1 VSRTRTDKARGRRA
15 KRRRRVLLLVLLALL
30 VFYSLAL
37 SQGWLDRVAPQLE
50 AQVPNRVAAEST
62 FEILVSS
69 SEPVVYRY
77 TYGGKTTETVTQ
89 NLRLKLGAQ
98 AGKNVLNVTA
108 TDGAENQTTARYT
121 VTGVP
126 KPKVTAQTT
135 RTAVAGDPVGV
146 RLGYASNPKIEK
158 VSATLGGQR
167 LPTFWN
173 RSGAVAFGGVPLG
186 SETSTLLLDISLT
199 DEFGRVTNIERS
211 VAVSA
216 DPRGTELLNLSPEVL
231 SSSTPENKALEEA
244 TLTAAYAKSPPYPGW
259 QQPFM
264 LPVDGI
270 STSSFGAS
278 RQYGPG
284 GNISYHQGADLAAP
298 EGAPVHATN
307 AGTVRVAGFYPIKG
321 GLVVIDHGGG
331 IFSLYF
337 HQSKLLVEAGEAVRR
352 GQVIGKVGT
361 TGLST
366 GPHLH
371 WEMRVDEEATNP
383 LEWVGKVVP

>member
-1 VSRTRTDKARGRRA
+1 MRRFRPDRRA
-15 KRRRRVLLLVLLALL
+15 RRRRVLLVLLLALL
-30 VFYSLAL
+30 IFYSLAL

-50 AQVPNRVAAEST
+50 AQVPGRVPAGET
-62 FEILVSS
+62 FEVWVSS

-77 TYGGKTTETVTQ
+77 LYSGKAAEAVTQ
-89 NLRLKLGAQ
+89 NLRLDLNAKT
-98 AGKNVLNVTA
+98 GKNVLAVTA
-108 TDGAENQTTARYT
+108 TDNADNQTTAQYT
-121 VTGVP
+121 ITGVP
-126 KPKVTAQTT
+126 KPNVTAQTT

-146 RLGYASNPKIEK
+146 RLGYGSNPKIKE
-158 VSATLGGQR
+158 VSATFNGQT
-167 LPTFWN
+167 LPIFWK
-173 RSGAVAFGGVPLG
+173 RTGAVAFGGVPLG
-186 SETSTLLLDISLT
+186 SETSTLPLDISLT
-199 DEFGRVTNIERS
+199 DEFGRVTKLTRS

-216 DPRGTELLNLSPEVL
+216 DPRGVELLNLSPEVL

-244 TLTAAYAKSPPYPGW
+244 TLTASYAKSTPYPSW

-264 LPVDGI
+264 LPIDGV

-284 GNISYHQGADLAAP
+284 GNISYHQGADLAAD
-298 EGAPVHATN
+298 EGTPVHATN
-307 AGTVRVAGFYPIKG
+307 AGAVRVAGFYPIKG

-337 HQSKLLVEAGEAVRR
+337 HQSKLLVKAGEVVKR
-352 GQVIGKVGT
+352 GQVIGEVGT

>member
-1 VSRTRTDKARGRRA
+1 MRRFRTDPRA
-15 KRRRRVLLLVLLALL
+15 KRRRVLLVLLLALL
-30 VFYSLAL
+30 GFYSLAL

-50 AQVPNRVAAEST
+50 AQIPDRVAADTE
-62 FEILVSS
+62 FAALVSS
-69 SEPVVYRY
+69 SEPVIYTY
-77 TYGGKTTETVTQ
+77 TYGGRTAEAVTQ
-89 NLRLKLGAQ
+89 NLRLNLNAQ
-98 AGKNVLNVTA
+98 AGKNVLSVTA
-108 TDGAENQTTARYT
+108 KDGADNKTTERYT
-121 VTGVP
+121 VTGVAA
-126 KPKVTAQTT
+126 PKVTAQTT

-146 RLGYASNPKIEK
+146 RLGYGASPKIEQ
-158 VSATLGGQR
+158 VSVKLNGQR

-186 SETSTLLLDISLT
+186 SETSTLPLEISLT
-199 DEFGRVTNIERS
+199 DAFGRVTKLSRT

-244 TLTAAYAKSPPYPGW
+244 TLTAAYAKSAPYPGW
-259 QQPFM
+259 QRPFM
-264 LPVDGI
+264 LPIGGV
-270 STSSFGAS
+270 STSSFGDS

-284 GNISYHQGADLAAP
+284 GNISYHQGLDLAAP
-298 EGAPVHATN
+298 AGTPVHATN

-331 IFSLYF
+331 VFSLYF
-337 HQSKLLVEAGEAVRR
+337 HQSKLLVKVGDTVKR
-352 GQVIGKVGT
+352 GQVVGEVGT

-383 LEWVGKVVP
+383 LGWVGKVVP

>member
-1 VSRTRTDKARGRRA
+1 MSRSFRTDPQAR
-15 KRRRRVLLLVLLALL
+15 RRRRVLLVLLLALL

-50 AQVPNRVAAEST
+50 AQIPNRVAADTE
-62 FEILVSS
+62 FEVLVSS
-69 SEPVVYRY
+69 SEPVVYTYRY
-77 TYGGKTTETVTQ
+77 DGQTAEAVTQ
-89 NLRLKLGAQ
+89 NLRLNLSAK
-98 AGKNVLNVTA
+98 AGKNGLEVTA
-108 TDGAENQTTARYT
+108 TDGADNKTTERYT
-121 VTGVP
+121 IVGVP

-135 RTAVAGDPVGV
+135 QTAVAGDPVGV
-146 RLGYASNPKIEK
+146 SLEYIPNPKIKK
-158 VSATLGGQR
+158 VSTTLNGQPI
-167 LPTFWN
+167 PTFWN
-173 RSGAVAFGGVPLG
+173 QTGAVAFGGVPLG
-186 SETSTLLLDISLT
+186 SETSTLSLEISLT
-199 DEFGRVTNIERS
+199 DEFGRVTKLSRT
-211 VAVSA
+211 VAVTA

-244 TLTAAYAKSPPYPGW
+244 TLTAAYAKSAPYPDW
-259 QQPFM
+259 RRPFM

-270 STSSFGAS
+270 TTSSFGAS

-284 GNISYHQGADLAAP
+284 GNISFHQGADLAAP
-298 EGAPVHATN
+298 EGTPVHAAN
-307 AGTVRVAGFYPIKG
+307 VGTVRVAGFYPIKG

-337 HQSKLLVEAGEAVRR
+337 HQSKLLVKAGDTVKR
-352 GQVIGKVGT
+352 GQVIGQVGT